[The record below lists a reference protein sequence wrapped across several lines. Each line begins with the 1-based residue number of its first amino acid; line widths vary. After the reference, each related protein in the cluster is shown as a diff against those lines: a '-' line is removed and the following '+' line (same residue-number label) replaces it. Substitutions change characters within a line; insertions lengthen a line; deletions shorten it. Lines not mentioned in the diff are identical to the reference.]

1 VGLADQGRADTAST
15 FLLPHH
21 PVTDVRDG
29 AWIDQ
34 GPGPPGTLGRGH
46 PQQAHGPASAFGQP
60 DPRTR
65 AAEGTSGDLTG
76 LFGGVG
82 LQEHPTEVLLVAV
95 LVHQQADDLGQV
107 VAVGQA
113 DGDITRGQRGRY
125 RATSRTC
132 RLTRAAGSE
141 PVAVGR
147 SSSWSRQLVS
157 RESSARP
164 GSGRPMTG
172 VSQCWSGTPQIRPT
186 SPGWYQV

>member
-1 VGLADQGRADTAST
+1 APSHFSWSTRSTQGQGRTDLPGGPHRSVTHTVPERSRQRVHGRVVEHGNSHSMTVQGLVGLADQGRADTAST

-46 PQQAHGPASAFGQP
+46 PQQAHGPASTFGQP

-65 AAEGTSGDLTG
+65 AVEGTSGDLTG

-95 LVHQQADDLGQV
+95 LLHQ
-107 VAVGQA
+107 
-113 DGDITRGQRGRY
+113 
-125 RATSRTC
+125 
-132 RLTRAAGSE
+132 
-141 PVAVGR
+141 
-147 SSSWSRQLVS
+147 
-157 RESSARP
+157 
-164 GSGRPMTG
+164 
-172 VSQCWSGTPQIRPT
+172 
-186 SPGWYQV
+186 